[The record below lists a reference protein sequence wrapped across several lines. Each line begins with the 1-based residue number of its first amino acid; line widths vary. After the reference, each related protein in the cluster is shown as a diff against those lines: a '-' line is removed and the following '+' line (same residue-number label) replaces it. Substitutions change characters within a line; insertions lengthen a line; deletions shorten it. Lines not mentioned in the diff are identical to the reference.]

1 MASGPLDTHAAREL
15 ELYVENDSTLH
26 RQQEQPIQK
35 NLITKM
41 ARGVYNHSGAVKLYG
56 YLMESGAKKYAKEF
70 GSQGYGRTGGDWHQI
85 FSPATRKHAAETF
98 AKSFEVEAKL
108 GNYDHMLPKK
118 YSGWS
123 GKTGTKTNPGRST
136 TRRNNGRSYVT
147 KGVSIGIPRYSFDPK
162 TGDKFY
168 VEGKLIT
175 IKRVDGEG
183 MLHFSPSV
191 DGTFAM
197 SAGNLYQ
204 MARVPEDSRFA
215 PYEYRIKR
223 VPNGRLVPARIR
235 HKGHTYS
242 GKVKRVNGRV
252 KIFVTHEVARKI
264 NPHQHTGLKI
274 VPVTKERSTRQ
285 VRPLLRAPY
294 NLMPFAL
301 YKRTIGKGM
310 YMLFRGT
317 EFLKAGT
324 KSQLK
329 KWAKPAPS
337 GHRVGTPYI

>member
-1 MASGPLDTHAAREL
+1 MSH
-15 ELYVENDSTLH
+15 VEKYGSLNTIVFSTPSLAKAYL
-26 RQQEQPIQK
+26 K
-35 NLITKM
+35 NVKADGGTGRIIHHGGKYI
-41 ARGVYNHSGAVKLYG
+41 VYHKRLLKIPN
-56 YLMESGAKKYAKEF
+56 
-70 GSQGYGRTGGDWHQI
+70 
-85 FSPATRKHAAETF
+85 
-98 AKSFEVEAKL
+98 
-108 GNYDHMLPKK
+108 
-118 YSGWS
+118 
-123 GKTGTKTNPGRST
+123 

-274 VPVTKERSTRQ
+274 VPVTKERFTRQ